1 MHVSYFTL
9 CPNGTRRMISG
20 LCTQGGLTVLQS
32 STDRPAV
39 YSQYHKHVI
48 VHTSTSAVPHKYW
61 RWPVHWS
68 FHNQQA
74 ATVLTVKGRIIAAT
88 QQITLAHAR
97 YSLHFTMGR
106 GCPSPYNCP
115 FPRGDPGPHMDP
127 QSHPSPC
134 PKRHLDHVQS
144 LLQGSQLRQTKHRQW
159 TITNNRPHFMLSIAM

>member
-9 CPNGTRRMISG
+9 CPNGTRQMISG

-115 FPRGDPGPHMDP
+115 FPRGDPGPTWIL
-127 QSHPSPC
+127 SPTRVHARNGTSITFSRYC
-134 PKRHLDHVQS
+134 RAHSWDRQNTDSGTS
-144 LLQGSQLRQTKHRQW
+144 LTTGRILCFL
-159 TITNNRPHFMLSIAM
+159 